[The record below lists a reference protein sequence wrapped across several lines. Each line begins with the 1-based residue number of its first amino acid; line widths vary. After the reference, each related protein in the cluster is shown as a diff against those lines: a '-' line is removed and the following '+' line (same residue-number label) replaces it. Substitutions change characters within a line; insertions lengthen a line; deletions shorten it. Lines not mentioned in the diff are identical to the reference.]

1 MRISTR
7 ELAALFLIALMMLGP
22 LGAAAYG
29 ARKAG
34 TADTRGLNER

>member
-1 MRISTR
+1 MRISTL
-7 ELAALFLIALMMLGP
+7 EFAALFLVVLMMLGP

-34 TADTRGLNER
+34 TADTRSINER